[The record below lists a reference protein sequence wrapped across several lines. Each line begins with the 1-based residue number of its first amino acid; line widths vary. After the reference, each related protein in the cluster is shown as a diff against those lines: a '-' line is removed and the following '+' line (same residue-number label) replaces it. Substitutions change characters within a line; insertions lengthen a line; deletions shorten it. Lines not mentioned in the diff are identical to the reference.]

1 MEISNRKSWYHF
13 APRCVS
19 LEVSALTLRDL
30 DAVTNAVFEENHC
43 NYSNIHRTMV
53 FSKVFKALAWS
64 TSSQPAARGKK
75 L

>member
-30 DAVTNAVFEENHC
+30 DAVTNAIFEEDNC
-43 NYSNIHRTMV
+43 NYSNTHHTMV
-53 FSKVFKALAWS
+53 FSKVFKALARS
-64 TSSQPAARGKK
+64 RSSQPAAWGKK